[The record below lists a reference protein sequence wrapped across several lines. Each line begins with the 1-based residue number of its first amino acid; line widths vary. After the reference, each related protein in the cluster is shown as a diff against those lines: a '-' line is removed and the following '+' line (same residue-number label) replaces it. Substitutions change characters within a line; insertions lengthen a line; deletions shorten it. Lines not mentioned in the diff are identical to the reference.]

1 MGKMRC
7 MDMFLITKMPMY
19 IVFNPCANVAEC
31 ACARHVAHLYQ
42 GPQNLSILNGRRSYL
57 AYARNTKQHIVNVYK
72 MFLETMITLWYEKTR
87 IKENII
93 HWFVKTTKLQV
104 YQL

>member
-1 MGKMRC
+1 
-7 MDMFLITKMPMY
+7 MPMY

-72 MFLETMITLWYEKTR
+72 HFGAKITLGMRKHVSKKT
-87 IKENII
+87 
-93 HWFVKTTKLQV
+93 
-104 YQL
+104 